1 MPSSL
6 TVVLPSALVC
16 STRPRV
22 SVCGTGATRMCLA
35 GFLGSMITGAI
46 AFPRGGGRTLA
57 LRLARR
63 TSLPRSAPL
72 RFNPLFR
79 QGAAVSLLRR
89 RVAAR
94 CSNGILTVSSVRLRL
109 DGCGLGPDLPR
120 AEISVAREPLA
131 LRRGGIPPPL
141 SLLIPTF
148 AFPRAPARL
157 APRIRRTWNA
167 PLPMH
172 IMHPAASAAG
182 FIPDYYPRPAPRPVS
197 CYALFE

>member
-1 MPSSL
+1 MPGPILCASPHGEDPFSRSYGAGLPSSL

-63 TSLPRSAPL
+63 TYLPRSTPL

-109 DGCGLGPDLPR
+109 DGCG
-120 AEISVAREPLA
+120 ISVAREPLA

-157 APRIRRTWNA
+157 APRIRRAWNA
-167 PLPMH
+167 PLPMQ
-172 IMHPAASAAG
+172 
-182 FIPDYYPRPAPRPVS
+182 
-197 CYALFE
+197 

>member
-79 QGAAVSLLRR
+79 QGAAVSLLR
-89 RVAAR
+89 
-94 CSNGILTVSSVRLRL
+94 
-109 DGCGLGPDLPR
+109 
-120 AEISVAREPLA
+120 ISVAREPLA

-148 AFPRAPARL
+148 AFPRAPAPL
-157 APRIRRTWNA
+157 APRIRRAWNA

-172 IMHPAASAAG
+172 IHASRG
-182 FIPDYYPRPAPRPVS
+182 FGSGFHTRLLSTPGASTSELLRT
-197 CYALFE
+197 L